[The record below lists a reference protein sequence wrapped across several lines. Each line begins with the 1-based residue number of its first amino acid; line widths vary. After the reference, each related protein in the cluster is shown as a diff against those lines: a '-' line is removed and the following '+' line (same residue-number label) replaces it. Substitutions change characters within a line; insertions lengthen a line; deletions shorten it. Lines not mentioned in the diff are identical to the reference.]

1 MPVGQGGK
9 GLVEGAYKLL
19 SAARPP
25 IEEVRDILSQLNTR
39 TDKDNDEEIR
49 TLIERLVDLQTRLL
63 AETETAAG

>member
-1 MPVGQGGK
+1 M
-9 GLVEGAYKLL
+9 